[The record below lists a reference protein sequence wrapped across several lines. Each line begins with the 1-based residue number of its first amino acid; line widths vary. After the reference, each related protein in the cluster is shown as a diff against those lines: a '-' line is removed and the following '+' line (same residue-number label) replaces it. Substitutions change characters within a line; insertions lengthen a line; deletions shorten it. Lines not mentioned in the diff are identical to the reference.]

1 MPRVYL
7 NDRQRLCHRL
17 ATWVQGEKKQLGL
30 NDVDLGNEYG
40 ISGSA
45 MSRKLRLESFDYKDF
60 VFFVQK
66 FKPDQDTLL
75 FIVGL
80 K

>member
-7 NDRQRLCHRL
+7 NDRERLCHRL
-17 ATWVQGEKKQLGL
+17 ATWVQGEKRRLKITDTQLA
-30 NDVDLGNEYG
+30 DEHG
-40 ISGSA
+40 ISQSA

-66 FKPDQDTLL
+66 FQPDTDTLL
-75 FIVGL
+75 YIVGL
-80 K
+80 

>member
-7 NDRQRLCHRL
+7 NDRERLCHRL
-17 ATWVQGEKKQLGL
+17 ATWVQGEKKLLGIS
-30 NDVDLGNEYG
+30 DVELGNEHG

-75 FIVGL
+75 YIVGL